1 MSEFK
6 LNSIEEAVK
15 DFKEGKKYHLYR
27 LYLIFTKLSEIKKRK
42 KTLLSCQETGLLGLV
57 T

>member
-1 MSEFK
+1 MF
-6 LNSIEEAVK
+6 IFIMM
-15 DFKEGKKYHLYR
+15 DFKEGKKYHLYL
-27 LYLIFTKLSEIKKRK
+27 LYLIFQKLSEIKKE